1 MTYETNVRAYKN
13 IPFEYRLKKD
23 GYYDITGTLK
33 GGWGAF
39 NLEFQAFNGLNM
51 SYEQLSGSP
60 MVVKAS
66 DGQLPDLTH
75 INGVTGCLKEAGSGR
90 IYSNFVV
97 TGSPTINQTTGVAS
111 SFGTGNYL
119 TMPQAFPSS
128 YSSMDIIFK
137 GYVTNFSQ
145 HQALLSYGYMA
156 HFDIRSTTEKFT
168 CYLNNSTWVDGTNVL
183 STGVTYWFRVI
194 YDGTNYKGY
203 TLVDDNYTLDTLPD
217 ISQWRT
223 EWTTTI
229 SIPFANNTFN
239 IGWCSSNSSQYW
251 TGNLDLSGCQIKI
264 DNSVWWSPSV
274 SGYVAKVSADN
285 FALIGSPTI
294 SSDNVVSDFSATSGL
309 RLPETTPST
318 ITSLDIIFKGNL
330 TNVSSNSVIF
340 AHASSNERYIGI
352 RNTGKFSIYIGSWIE
367 GTTALSTGIDY
378 WFRVVKDGSNY
389 KGYLLVD
396 NNYTLDTLPALTD
409 WSQEFSTSTN
419 IFNGYIFNVG
429 YNFATTAEYFKG
441 SIDLKG
447 CSVNINGSEFWNP
460 LVINTSVDGLLPSGV
475 TDDGSAQTWNL
486 FYNNGDYR
494 LNTTS
499 TMTGYTWV
507 GSVAIP
513 AHTV

>member
-23 GYYDITGTLK
+23 GYYDIKGSLK
-33 GGWGAF
+33 GGLGVF
-39 NLEFQAFNGLNM
+39 NLEFQTYNGLNM
-51 SYEQLSGSP
+51 TYEQLSGSP
-60 MVVKAS
+60 MVVKANA
-66 DGQLPDLTH
+66 GQLPDLTH
-75 INGVTGCLKEAGSGR
+75 ISGVTGCLKEVGSGH

-97 TGSPTINQTTGVAS
+97 TGSPTINKETGVVS
-111 SFGTGNYL
+111 NFGTGNYL

-137 GYVTNFSQ
+137 GDVTNFNQ
-145 HQALLSYGYMA
+145 HQALLSYGYMV
-156 HFDIRSTTEKFT
+156 HLDIRSTTKKFT
-168 CYLNNSTWVDGTNVL
+168 CYLNNATWVDGTNVL

-194 YDGTNYKGY
+194 YDGKNYKGY

-229 SIPFANNTFN
+229 SAPFANNTFN
-239 IGWCSSNSSQYW
+239 IGWCSSNANQYW

-274 SGYVAKVSADN
+274 PGYIAKVSADN
-285 FALIGSPTI
+285 FILIGSPTI
-294 SSDNVVSDFSATSGL
+294 DSDKVVSNFSNSNYLNVDETIPSSYTSM
-309 RLPETTPST
+309 
-318 ITSLDIIFKGNL
+318 DIIFKANFTSLTSHNCLLGTQSGGNWFG
-330 TNVSSNSVIF
+330 T
-340 AHASSNERYIGI
+340 
-352 RNTGKFSIYIGSWIE
+352 RNTGYFATYSGSWVT
-367 GTTALSTGIDY
+367 GTTVLSTGTDY
-378 WFRVVKDGSNY
+378 WFRVINNGTTST
-389 KGYLLVD
+389 GYLLVD
-396 NNYTLDTLPALTD
+396 DNYTLDTLPD
-409 WSQEFSTSTN
+409 ISQWSQEWTTTN
-419 IFNGYIFNVG
+419 YNIKNQKLRVG
-429 YNFATTAEYFKG
+429 YNGTSGEYCSG

-447 CSVNINGSEFWNP
+447 CNINIDGNDFWNP
-460 LVINTSVDGLLPSGV
+460 LVINTTVDGLLPSGV

-486 FYNNGDYR
+486 FYNNGDYL